1 MRQEQPT
8 FAYRKPS
15 KPLGALMV
23 VIGCIWV
30 MFAASINWANAG
42 QEPFA
47 LLAGDSSAVL
57 HGEVWRL
64 LTASLLHAPNSP
76 WHPLVVLMLLFFF
89 APALEERWGA
99 KKLFLFF
106 AISSVFAFSIE
117 AIAFA
122 LLPGV
127 ANAQWYGGMVIADA
141 ATVAWAVTH
150 RNQIIRLFF
159 VLPVRPLVMV
169 ALLAVFHVLLLIAR
183 SPYPEGMFAPFGAM
197 AAGYLFSDGS
207 PLRRW
212 YLKVRLARLQSEVH
226 GMKRKRGKRRR
237 AGGPDLRI
245 IPGGADGDDDGDD
258 GPPDKSMLN

>member
-15 KPLGALMV
+15 KPLVVLMV

-30 MFAASINWANAG
+30 MFAVSINWANAG

-57 HGEVWRL
+57 RGQVWRL

-99 KKLFLFF
+99 KKLFIFL
-106 AISSVFAFSIE
+106 AASSVFAYAIE
-117 AIAFA
+117 TIAHA
-122 LLPGV
+122 LLPDLASPV
-127 ANAQWYGGMVIADA
+127 WYGGMVIADA

-150 RNQIIRLFF
+150 RHQIVRLFF
-159 VLPVRPLVMV
+159 VIPMRPLVMV

-183 SPYPEGMFAPFGAM
+183 SPYPEGMIAPFGAM
-197 AAGYLFSDGS
+197 AAGYLFCDAS
-207 PLRRW
+207 PLRRY
-212 YLKVRLARLQSEVH
+212 YLKLKLARLQSEVD
-226 GMKRKRGKRRR
+226 GLKKKKKRSKRRR
-237 AGGPDLRI
+237 DGPDLRI
-245 IPGGADGDDDGDD
+245 IPGGADDDDD